1 MRSNFCTPRLLVAAL
16 CWTLLIATF
25 LTAGVSW
32 SQTELVR
39 VDGFTSP
46 DGYSDLVKPTTCPS
60 HLRGGIPGWLLGI
73 PHAGHRWTAAWDRGE
88 VLSRDYDQA
97 RYHPESYDGYASYNK
112 GDYIEAY
119 YSNARWY
126 KPQIDV
132 KCTAVD
138 HYLFGRWVGR
148 DESYDPY
155 RYHGTVEEC
164 TGSGDGSGGTQL
176 IDDSGYDIYSPD
188 YYASGSCT
196 ETSGGDDGSG
206 SGSGTQYQPG
216 DSTGGETV
224 DWGTG
229 TGNGGSSAC
238 GAKAVV
244 EYICIDLYYPGI
256 GWVEW
261 GCGFVTTC

>member
-1 MRSNFCTPRLLVAAL
+1 MRSNFCTRRLLAAAL
-16 CWTLLIATF
+16 CWTLVPATF
-25 LTAGVSW
+25 LSAGVSW

-39 VDGFTSP
+39 ADGSTSP
-46 DGYSDLVKPTTCPS
+46 DGYSDVVVPTTCPLY
-60 HLRGGIPGWLLGI
+60 LRGGLPGWLLGI

-97 RYHPESYDGYASYNK
+97 RYHPQSYDGYASYNK

-119 YSNARWY
+119 YSDARWY

-138 HYLFGRWVGR
+138 HYFLGRWIGR

-155 RYHGTVEEC
+155 KYHGTVEEC
-164 TGSGDGSGGTQL
+164 TRSGGGSGGTQL

-188 YYASGSCT
+188 YYESDSCT
-196 ETSGGDDGSG
+196 ETSGGGDDSG

-229 TGNGGSSAC
+229 QGNGGSSKC
-238 GAKAVV
+238 GATAVV
-244 EYICIDLYYPGI
+244 EYVCIDI
-256 GWVEW
+256 WTESGWQEW
-261 GCGFVTTC
+261 GCGYVTSC